1 MSKINK
7 FIEVHLKQRRENSDG
22 NRDRKQEDGNRRM
35 VEDANTQG
43 HATILGE
50 NLIRGRELLYCR
62 SCMKLQTAS
71 LRDLPMFLLP
81 LTPSF
86 LKWGIFSSDSRK
98 IIALELLTVL
108 LEKPIDDSVEV
119 AVGFVTDCVSIL
131 RDLSP
136 KGLHG
141 IFEKKRYKELKKS
154 MLGEESEDDDEEGLD
169 ADESDN
175 DNEEEEEHM
184 QIKDEMETNLVNLRK
199 TKYSAIMSS
208 VDLEEAGHKLLEIKL
223 EPGQEME
230 LCIMILECCRQ
241 EKNLS
246 LILESSRA
254 VFADNMPCLI
264 MQQQKDES
272 GSSDSSDSDAESA
285 SSDQSDTENDRS
297 GRKQLEDKG

>member
-1 MSKINK
+1 MNRKYSLNNVKS
-7 FIEVHLKQRRENSDG
+7 VGGENSDG

-43 HATILGE
+43 HATILGAYNSGIVFRKPDQRKATLLLSIMYE
-50 NLIRGRELLYCR
+50 VADSVTPRFTDVFAAMIAALNTEFAQVGNL
-62 SCMKLQTAS
+62 
-71 LRDLPMFLLP
+71 F
-81 LTPSF
+81 
-86 LKWGIFSSDSRK
+86 DSRK
-98 IIALELLTVL
+98 IIARELLTVL

-119 AVGFVTDCVSIL
+119 AKSDPNFQ
-131 RDLSP
+131 
-136 KGLHG
+136 
-141 IFEKKRYKELKKS
+141 ENEKRYKELKKS

-175 DNEEEEEHM
+175 GNKEEEEHM

-254 VFADNMPCLI
+254 VFADVAKL
-264 MQQQKDES
+264 
-272 GSSDSSDSDAESA
+272 
-285 SSDQSDTENDRS
+285 
-297 GRKQLEDKG
+297 

>member
-1 MSKINK
+1 MGIGIGSKRMETEEWLKMQILK
-7 FIEVHLKQRRENSDG
+7 DMQQYLEGTLLLSIMYEVADSVSPRFTDVFAA
-22 NRDRKQEDGNRRM
+22 M
-35 VEDANTQG
+35 TAAVNTEFPQ
-43 HATILGE
+43 
-50 NLIRGRELLYCR
+50 
-62 SCMKLQTAS
+62 
-71 LRDLPMFLLP
+71 
-81 LTPSF
+81 
-86 LKWGIFSSDSRK
+86 

-119 AVGFVTDCVSIL
+119 A
-131 RDLSP
+131 
-136 KGLHG
+136 
-141 IFEKKRYKELKKS
+141 RYKELKKS

-230 LCIMILECCRQ
+230 LCGKVMILECCTINKVHQ
-241 EKNLS
+241 ENLEKCFLQQYS
-246 LILESSRA
+246 MINRLETNKLHNVA
-254 VFADNMPCLI
+254 KFFACLFGTDALPWHNMPCLI
-264 MQQQKDES
+264 KQQQKDES

-297 GRKQLEDKG
+297 GRKRPEDKG